1 MNKRTTMELVKD
13 IHTML
18 LTDCP
23 RSFFREGKEK
33 KIYPY
38 VVFDVRAYMERR
50 VELELD
56 LWGLRG
62 PDTEKELNDLADTI
76 EENIDGTVISK
87 PSYIASFGTNND
99 VKDVPDENKDI
110 KHINMSFSVI
120 YQS

>member
-13 IHTML
+13 IRTML

-33 KIYPY
+33 KTYPY

-62 PDTEKELNDLADTI
+62 LDTEKELNDLADTI